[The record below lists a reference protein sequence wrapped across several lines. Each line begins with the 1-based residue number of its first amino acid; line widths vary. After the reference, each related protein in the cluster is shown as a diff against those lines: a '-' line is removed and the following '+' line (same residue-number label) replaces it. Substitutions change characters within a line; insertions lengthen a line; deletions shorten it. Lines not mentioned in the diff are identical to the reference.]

1 MKTIIEKITPIRE
14 GEAVIVSLSLSDG
27 VHEEKCKHEIATDLF
42 FDMGFS
48 MSAGD
53 GIVIN
58 QSQYEM
64 LADAAELTSAIKKG
78 ADLIGFAQNTK
89 KSLVSKLIH
98 RGFSKDISVRAA
110 DYLENVG
117 YINEREQAE
126 ELFAD
131 LAERR
136 LYGPSRIRNEL
147 YKKGFSEDVINVTM
161 QTELDFDEILAER
174 IRRTVNLSDFA
185 DKAKRQKE
193 IASLMRYGFS
203 VGNIKNALIIL
214 KDEQ

>member
-1 MKTIIEKITPIRE
+1 MRIVIEKITPVRE

-58 QSQYEM
+58 QSRYEM

-98 RGFSKDISVRAA
+98 RGFSKDIAVRAA

-136 LYGPSRIRNEL
+136 LYGPSRIRSEL

-185 DKAKRQKE
+185 DKAKRQKA

>member
-1 MKTIIEKITPIRE
+1 MRIVIEKITPVRE
-14 GEAVIVSLSLSDG
+14 GEAVIVSLSLSDEA
-27 VHEEKCKHEIATDLF
+27 HEEKCKHEIATDLF
-42 FDMGFS
+42 LDMGFPLS
-48 MSAGD
+48 SGD
-53 GIVIN
+53 GIEI
-58 QSQYEM
+58 SQDGYEEII
-64 LADAAELTSAIKKG
+64 DAAELTSAIKKG
-78 ADLIGFAQNTK
+78 ADFIGFAQNTK
-89 KSLVSKLIH
+89 KSLVLKLLH
-98 RGFSKDISVRAA
+98 KGFSRDISVRAA

-174 IRRTVNLSDFA
+174 MKRTVNLSDCA
-185 DKAKRQKE
+185 DKAKRQKV
-193 IASLMRYGFS
+193 IASLMRYGYADR
-203 VGNIKNALIIL
+203 NIKNALESM
-214 KDEQ
+214 KNEK